1 MVAGF
6 SPAWKAARMA
16 LAFPAVTPGLAGLGA
31 ADVRTRRSRSFL
43 GSLARGSDRSRAVLA
58 GRGAQLHLP
67 RLPEDA
73 PTRRPATD
81 EGNRPDRPGE
91 VPAGLVKAQAQ
102 SSAWAA

>member
-6 SPAWKAARMA
+6 SPARKDARMA

-31 ADVRTRRSRSFL
+31 ADVQTRRSRSSP
-43 GSLARGSDRSRAVLA
+43 GSLARPKGVLA
-58 GRGAQLHLP
+58 LRGARLRLP

-73 PTRRPATD
+73 PTRRPPID
-81 EGNRPDRPGE
+81 EGKRPDRPGE

-102 SSAWAA
+102 SSARGA